1 MVLPSTILHT
11 MVEQEIPKW
20 WNRSKRRTFCHA
32 SRPKHPFRWTSH
44 RNAKYN
50 CRRLL
55 IIVQR
60 HISQRRIFHFYG
72 KSFWCYDSRLPTGNN
87 FLSLRIYLSEH
98 GISLDQTNHI
108 YTNILAEWFD
118 DNPCVK
124 RHNNPIKAHP
134 TYEYDLAQSPPL
146 QEDELEHY
154 EKKYHSA

>member
-1 MVLPSTILHT
+1 MQAAQNIHLDGHLIAMLSTTVDDFLLSFKDT
-11 MVEQEIPKW
+11 SVRDEFFTFMGKAFDVTTPGYQQEI
-20 WNRSKRRTFCHA
+20 
-32 SRPKHPFRWTSH
+32 
-44 RNAKYN
+44 
-50 CRRLL
+50 
-55 IIVQR
+55 
-60 HISQRRIFHFYG
+60 
-72 KSFWCYDSRLPTGNN
+72 N

-118 DNPCVK
+118 NNPCVK